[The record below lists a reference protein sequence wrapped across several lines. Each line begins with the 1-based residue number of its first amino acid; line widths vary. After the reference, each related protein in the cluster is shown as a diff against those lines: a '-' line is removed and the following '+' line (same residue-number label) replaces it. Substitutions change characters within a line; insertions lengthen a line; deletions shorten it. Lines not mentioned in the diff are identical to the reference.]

1 MFEARPPLREAT
13 TPPSLIPYHW
23 QRLPMPAL
31 YCSNCIGSVTQ
42 FAGGHVPHLTE
53 RQRQCLEGYLARKTA
68 KQIGRELGI
77 THHAVEQHLKA
88 ARKKLGAADTLE
100 AARRYAA
107 SAYTTVEPY
116 YAASEVPA
124 AETVDPCHAQPRQ
137 SVFLLRDVATDAP
150 GLIQAFSA
158 RQTLIAIGICGVAII
173 IVLSLIVA
181 VANGV
186 AQLAP

>member
-1 MFEARPPLREAT
+1 M
-13 TPPSLIPYHW
+13 
-23 QRLPMPAL
+23 
-31 YCSNCIGSVTQ
+31 
-42 FAGGHVPHLTE
+42 PHLTE

-88 ARKKLGAADTLE
+88 ARKKLGAAGTLE

-116 YAASEVPA
+116 YAAPEVPA
-124 AETVDPCHAQPRQ
+124 AGAVDPSHAQPRQ
-137 SVFLLRDVATDAP
+137 GVFLLRDVATDAP
-150 GLIQAFSA
+150 GVIQALSA

-173 IVLSLIVA
+173 IILSLIVA